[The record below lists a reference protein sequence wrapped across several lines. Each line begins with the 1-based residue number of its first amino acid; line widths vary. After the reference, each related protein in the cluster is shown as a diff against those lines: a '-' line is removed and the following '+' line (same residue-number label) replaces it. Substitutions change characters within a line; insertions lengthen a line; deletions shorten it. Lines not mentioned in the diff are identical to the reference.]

1 MAINSILNIA
11 TSGLYASQS
20 GIKTVS
26 QNIANVNTKGYVR
39 IEQEQSAVNING
51 GVGGVS
57 VTSVRRAADRFLQT
71 ATIAANTSA
80 SKDSIKAQYLDQVQ
94 MIFGDPTGDS
104 SLFNRIDEA
113 LGAFETAV
121 LNPGSMSI
129 RRDVLSKISNV
140 LSQLGD
146 VSDQVQDIRGN
157 VDFEIATSI
166 DEMNAILDRI
176 TKVNSDITRGNIQG
190 DANGAKEEMSSLI
203 DKLSEYIDV
212 RVDYKDT
219 GVANIYTHDGTF
231 LAGFE
236 ASKFSYAPS
245 GGGLSVYNPIYI
257 SFSNDNSQREIDKSI
272 QGGKL
277 RGLMDLRNSD
287 LADIA
292 DNLGEFAGKLADGL
306 NAVHNSNATI
316 PAPSN
321 LSGADTGLIGS
332 DALNFTGATTFAII
346 DANGGLQ
353 RKIAVDFN
361 AGTLSVNGGAS
372 VAFGTDIAGFT
383 ASLNAAMGGMGNA
396 SFANG
401 KLTLNTTNTAQGI
414 IIEEPKTGGSLRG
427 DKAFAHFFGLNNIV
441 TSSQPTSFATGLSA
455 SDAHGFAVGGTFT
468 LKLNDAAGQE
478 IVTRQITVPA
488 GNWGNIIS
496 SMNNAASGLGLYG
509 TFGFDA
515 AGRMQWNPNANS
527 ADYNLVMTEDLSPR
541 GTTQLS
547 FGQITGLNQDTRST
561 RAAHMSINSQIAADP
576 RKLGLAKSDI
586 GTRAIGD
593 VVVGMGDSNGAQ
605 DFFSIL
611 GKTFTF
617 SSSLGSLSRRM
628 TLGEFSSAL
637 GGDIGVRAKSAE
649 TQKEAAIAL
658 KEEAFNRRSNQEGVN
673 LDEELIKLTTYQ
685 QSYAAAARMIKA
697 ADEMYQTLL
706 DAV

>member
-1 MAINSILNIA
+1 MALNSILNIA

-20 GIKTVS
+20 GIKNVS

-39 IEQEQSAVNING
+39 IEQEQSAVNLNG

-57 VTSVRRAADRFLQT
+57 VTSIRRAADKFLQS
-71 ATIAANTSA
+71 ATIAASTSA
-80 SKDSIKAQYLDQVQ
+80 AKDSIKSQYLDQVQ
-94 MIFGDPTGDS
+94 TVFGDPTGDS
-104 SLFNRIDEA
+104 SLFTRIDEA
-113 LGAFETAV
+113 LGTFETAV

-140 LSQLGD
+140 LAQLGD

-157 VDFEIATSI
+157 VDYEIASSI
-166 DEMNAILDRI
+166 DEMNSILDRI

-190 DANGAKEEMSSLI
+190 DANGAKEELSSLI
-203 DKLSEYIDV
+203 DRLSEYIDI
-212 RVDYKDT
+212 RADFKDT

-236 ASKFSYAPS
+236 ASKFSYTPS
-245 GGGLSVYNPIYI
+245 GGGMSVYNPIYI
-257 SFSNDNSQREIDKSI
+257 SFGSDTNVREIDKSI
-272 QGGKL
+272 QGGKI

-292 DNLGEFAGKLADGL
+292 DNLGEFAGKFADAL
-306 NAVHNSNATI
+306 NAVHNTNATL
-316 PAPSN
+316 PAPSS
-321 LSGADTGLIGS
+321 LTGEDTGLIAG
-332 DALNFTGATTFAII
+332 DALNFTGQTTIAIV
-346 DANGGLQ
+346 DTNGAMQ
-353 RKIAVDFN
+353 RKIAIDFN

-372 VAFGTDIAGFT
+372 VAFGTTIGGFT
-383 ASLNAAMGGMGNA
+383 ASLNAAMGGLGTA

-401 KLTLNTTNTAQGI
+401 KLSMTSTNAGQGI
-414 IIEEPKTGGSLRG
+414 IFEEPKTGGSLRG
-427 DKAFAHFFGLNNIV
+427 DRSFPHFFGLNNIV
-441 TSSQPTSFATGLSA
+441 TSSQPTNFATGLSA
-455 SDAHGFAVGGTFT
+455 TDAHGFTPGGTFT
-468 LKLNDAAGQE
+468 LKLNDASGQE

-496 SMNNAASGLGLYG
+496 SMNSAATGLGLYG

-515 AGRMQWNPNANS
+515 AGRMQWSANAS
-527 ADYNLVMTEDLSPR
+527 ATDFNLVMTEDLSPR
-541 GTTQLS
+541 GTTNLS
-547 FGQITGLNQDTRST
+547 FGQITGLNQDTRAT
-561 RAAHMSINSQIAADP
+561 RAAHMSINTMIAADP

-586 GTRAIGD
+586 GTSAIGD
-593 VVVGMGDSNGAQ
+593 VIVGMGDSNGAQ

-611 GKTFTF
+611 DKTFTF
-617 SSSLGSLSRRM
+617 SASLGSMSRKM

-649 TQKEAAIAL
+649 TQKDAALAL
-658 KEEAFNRRSNQEGVN
+658 KDEAVNRRSNQEGVN